1 MMIKLLK
8 GFLYLFL
15 AWLIVILLI
24 AGTAWALTF
33 KHEINESHDTPYFR
47 DDIAFI
53 EEPTSELLWEVLL
66 MGDAGDSTLV
76 PWHSTLAMAADIAAE
91 KPEQTSVVML
101 GDNIYFFGYPN
112 LDEEQTE
119 YDPEQLELIDRLNA
133 QLQISKHSGAELFLV
148 PGNHDWYADQV
159 DTQAQ
164 HVLAYAEEHGALVSF
179 QPWVKDAI
187 PLPAV
192 AHRAGVSI
200 IFMDTQWLITAEQAG
215 FDQAMTHLKQLIANT
230 IREYP
235 SNLILATG
243 HHPIQTMGPHAQYY
257 TGRGYAFFM
266 ALVGLFSESDQDTHN
281 QPYKRLIAGLND
293 AFTVDANI
301 IYAAGHEHSL
311 QIFEALS
318 TESLTAEPLTTEASK
333 IGADYQLVSGAAHQN
348 KVSGVGHNNNTLFA
362 VSAEGLMKLRIY
374 AEGAAVE
381 VISSNGDLLHRQWL
395 K

>member
-1 MMIKLLK
+1 
-8 GFLYLFL
+8 
-15 AWLIVILLI
+15 
-24 AGTAWALTF
+24 
-33 KHEINESHDTPYFR
+33 
-47 DDIAFI
+47 
-53 EEPTSELLWEVLL
+53 
-66 MGDAGDSTLV
+66 MGDAGDSTLE
-76 PWHSTLAMAADIAAE
+76 PWHRTLAMAADIAAE

-133 QLQISKHSGAELFLV
+133 QLQISRHSGAELFLV

-159 DTQAQ
+159 DTQAE
-164 HVLAYAEEHGALVSF
+164 HVSAYAKEHGALVSF
-179 QPWVKDAI
+179 QPWVKNAI
-187 PLPAV
+187 PFPEV
-192 AHRAGVSI
+192 VHRKGVSI

-215 FDQAMTHLKQLIANT
+215 FDRAMAHLKQLIASTVQEFPN
-230 IREYP
+230 
-235 SNLILATG
+235 NLILATG

-257 TGRGYAFFM
+257 TDRGYAFFM
-266 ALVGLFSESDQDTHN
+266 ALAGLFSESDQDTHN

-318 TESLTAEPLTTEASK
+318 AESLTAAARK
-333 IGADYQLVSGAAHQN
+333 IGPDYQLVSGAAHHN
-348 KVSGVGHNNNTLFA
+348 KVSGVGHNDNTLFA
-362 VSAEGLMKLRIY
+362 VSAEGLMKLSIY
-374 AEGAAVE
+374 SEGAALE

>member
-1 MMIKLLK
+1 M
-8 GFLYLFL
+8 FHNEFQLFL
-15 AWLIVILLI
+15 
-24 AGTAWALTF
+24 
-33 KHEINESHDTPYFR
+33 H
-47 DDIAFI
+47 
-53 EEPTSELLWEVLL
+53 
-66 MGDAGDSTLV
+66 
-76 PWHSTLAMAADIAAE
+76 
-91 KPEQTSVVML
+91 
-101 GDNIYFFGYPN
+101 FFGYPN

-119 YDPEQLELIDRLNA
+119 YDPEQLESIDRLNA

-200 IFMDTQWLITAEQAG
+200 VFMDTQWLITAEQAG

-230 IREYP
+230 IHEYP
-235 SNLILATG
+235 NNLILATG

-311 QIFEALS
+311 QIFESLS
-318 TESLTAEPLTTEASK
+318 TESLTAEASK

-348 KVSGVGHNNNTLFA
+348 KVSGVGHNDNTLFA

-374 AEGAAVE
+374 SEGAAVE